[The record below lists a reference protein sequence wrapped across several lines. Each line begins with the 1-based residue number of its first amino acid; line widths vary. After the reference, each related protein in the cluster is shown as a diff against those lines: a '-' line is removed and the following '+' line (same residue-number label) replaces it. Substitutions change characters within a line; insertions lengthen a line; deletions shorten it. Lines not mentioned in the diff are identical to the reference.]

1 MQWKRLY
8 KERNPLERGDEHSP
22 IKKTK
27 RERERERER
36 ERANDH
42 SIKISLLLINERSIL
57 RLARG
62 RVYIEFLFF

>member
-27 RERERERER
+27 RERER

>member
-8 KERNPLERGDEHSP
+8 KERNPLERGDGHSP

-36 ERANDH
+36 E
-42 SIKISLLLINERSIL
+42 SERERERESK
-57 RLARG
+57 
-62 RVYIEFLFF
+62 